1 MKKTLL
7 IIAVTVIGLTTNL
20 TAQDN
25 CIEKGKFI
33 VDAYYGYPYV
43 AGEWVKST
51 YNSTTNNTNIESV
64 RNLNHI
70 GGKLEYMISDNIGI
84 GLEYTYASV
93 KAKYKEENTTMNS
106 FGSSVTTI
114 NHYTVQLYKQ
124 RILGRINFHFATTK
138 QLDPY
143 ATIGFGYK
151 VSLLKSN
158 NPNDAESISAF
169 NKNFSNLLPVAIR
182 FGVGLR
188 YFITPNFGLN
198 VEAGVGGPSV
208 QGGVTVKF

>member
-20 TAQDN
+20 KAQDN

-33 VDAYYGYPYV
+33 VDAFYGYPYV

-70 GGKLEYMISDNIGI
+70 GGKFEYMISDNIGI

-93 KAKYKEENTTMNS
+93 KAKYKEENTTVNG

-138 QLDPY
+138 QVDPY

-198 VEAGVGGPSV
+198 VEAGIGGPSV

>member
-20 TAQDN
+20 KAQDN

-33 VDAYYGYPYV
+33 VDAFYGYPYV
-43 AGEWVKST
+43 AGAWVKST

-93 KAKYKEENTTMNS
+93 KAKYKEENTTVNS

>member
-7 IIAVTVIGLTTNL
+7 IIAVTVIGLITNL
-20 TAQDN
+20 KAQDN

-33 VDAYYGYPYV
+33 VDAFYGYPYV
-43 AGEWVKST
+43 AGARVKST
-51 YNSTTNNTNIESV
+51 YNSTTNNTNVVSV

-70 GGKLEYMISDNIGI
+70 GGKFEYMINEKI
-84 GLEYTYASV
+84 GLGIEYTYAAV
-93 KAKYKEENTTMNS
+93 TAEYTEQYTKVNS
-106 FGSSVTTI
+106 IGQSVTTTD
-114 NHYTVQLYKQ
+114 NYKVTLYKQ
-124 RILGRINFHFATTK
+124 RILGRMNFHFATTK

-143 ATIGFGYK
+143 ATVGFGYK
-151 VSLLKSN
+151 VSLLKSTD
-158 NPNDAESISAF
+158 PNDAETISTF
-169 NKNFSNLLPVAIR
+169 NKSFANLLPIAIR

-198 VEAGVGGPSV
+198 VEAGIGGPSV